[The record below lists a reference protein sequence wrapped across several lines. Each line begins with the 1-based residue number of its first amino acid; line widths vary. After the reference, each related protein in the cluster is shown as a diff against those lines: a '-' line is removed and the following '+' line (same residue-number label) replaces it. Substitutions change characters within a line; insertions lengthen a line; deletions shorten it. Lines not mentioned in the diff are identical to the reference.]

1 MTLKQLIRQSGFTQ
15 TEIAKILGVHK
26 STVTRILNGQITLSL
41 PMALKL
47 SRLLGVSVEELLELL
62 PDQDTVPAQR

>member
-47 SRLLGVSVEELLELL
+47 SRLLGVSVEELLELF